1 VIESTKGADVPGL
14 AGFEVIAESGKDA
27 LVNRDFA
34 LLGLAVNGGGDFVD
48 TFRQVNN

>member
-1 VIESTKGADVPGL
+1 L
-14 AGFEVIAESGKDA
+14 AGFQVFRDPGKDT

-48 TFRQVNN
+48 TFRQVNNRRFHG